1 MPTRKPNGNT
11 TRKAKERFALYA
23 VYWTD
28 ATKEDDAHSP
38 GDITPENAVSF
49 GYIIG
54 DENGKVTDHIKLVG
68 EVFADGHM
76 RSTTAIPG
84 RMVKKIVKIGYASSI
99 RSVFGKK

>member
-1 MPTRKPNGNT
+1 MATRKPKNGT
-11 TRKAKERFALYA
+11 ARKPKSHKYPLFA
-23 VYWTD
+23 VFWTD

-38 GDITPENAVSF
+38 GDITPENAVSY

-84 RMVKKIVKIGYASSI
+84 RMIKKIVKVGYAPSI
-99 RSVFGKK
+99 RSVFAK